1 MAEYATVLLGR
12 DLWCDSNSLE
22 RRSVKEWTFYRIQ
35 LLCLGKFGRP
45 VVRRVGSVFHSE
57 VPGQHLQMF
66 CVRAVD
72 ARGRH
77 HSRMYR
83 TRDDAAANNH

>member
-1 MAEYATVLLGR
+1 M
-12 DLWCDSNSLE
+12 
-22 RRSVKEWTFYRIQ
+22 
-35 LLCLGKFGRP
+35 GKFGRP

-72 ARGRH
+72 ARGRQVT
-77 HSRMYR
+77 SGNWLVSSSSFEAVLDLNGLENGLYR
-83 TRDDAAANNH
+83 LSFIANGIPSSIQLVKAH